1 MDIFGIIGV
10 VIIAIAV
17 WVKKEKKQDILFALG
32 GLFLLV
38 YSIFIHNLIFI
49 VLQIIFSSSA
59 VIELIKLKSKK

>member
-17 WVKKEKKQDILFALG
+17 WVKNERKQDILFILG

-38 YSIFIHNLIFI
+38 YSIAIHNLIFI
-49 VLQIIFSSSA
+49 VLQIIFSGSA
-59 VIELIKLKSKK
+59 LIEFIKLKK